1 MRFTCTIYLKKY
13 NLMYQPISPE
23 TQVAATLYYLSDA
36 GCIRKTANSF
46 GIGKSTVSCIVK
58 NVTEMICQHF
68 GPKFIK
74 LPLSKNE
81 AAHLTYWFE
90 KVHGFPQYIGTV
102 DGTHVNIKEPKN
114 NSIDV
119 IK

>member
-1 MRFTCTIYLKKY
+1 MRFICTIYLKKY
-13 NLMYQPISPE
+13 YLMYQPISPE

-58 NVTEMICQHF
+58 SVTEMICQHF

-74 LPLSKNE
+74 LPLNE
-81 AAHLTYWFE
+81 NEVAHLTYCFE
-90 KVHGFPQYIGTV
+90 KVHGFPHYWGTV
-102 DGTHVNIKEPKN
+102 DGTHVNIKKPKN